1 MCGLVGIAGDL
12 AFKDKDILKE
22 LLVVASLR
30 GTDSAGVAGVNKFND
45 FDTKVVKIP
54 GTPYDLFD
62 HVEFS
67 KAAALTQVA
76 WMGHTRKATIGGI
89 SKATAHPMY
98 EDHIIMTHNGTLDNW
113 RTVFERDNSPVK
125 VEGNFSSDSQAL
137 CRSIATHGIVDTI
150 EHTQGAYALVWFD
163 QNEGCL
169 NFLRN
174 RERDLWYCFSKDSK
188 KIFWASEWRM
198 LALILDRNGVETQEI
213 PASENRPAHKF
224 ANLPPD
230 VHVKWKV
237 NGNEIEMISQ
247 EELKGD
253 VKKPVGYSV
262 PFWNQIGRYAEG
274 GYNQDKAYPFNNT
287 ETEREKLRRE
297 VLKEAEE
304 RKKTLRASTPLLEGS
319 VTMNSN
325 TTQSPKSSKQPS
337 KPQEFSHSSRQG
349 SKRNASG
356 TSKDGA
362 LPHVFDNE
370 VTGYNNRV
378 LHKGKEFDDA
388 SKYGCQFCQQD
399 VSFEEAAAGGIYGWV
414 SPDAFICTKCCSE
427 SIMETLGVI
436 V

>member
-12 AFKDKDILKE
+12 AYKDKDIFNE

-45 FDTKVVKIP
+45 FETKVVKVP

-67 KAAALTQVA
+67 KATTLTQVA
-76 WMGHTRKATIGGI
+76 WLGHVRKATVGGI
-89 SKATAHPMY
+89 SKATAHPMH
-98 EDHIIMTHNGTLDNW
+98 EDNIVMTHNGTLNNW
-113 RTVFERDNSPVK
+113 RAVFERDNSPVK

-137 CRSIATHGIVDTI
+137 CRAIATHGIVDTI
-150 EHTQGAYALVWFD
+150 ENTQGAYALVWFD

-253 VKKPVGYSV
+253 VKKPVGYSI
-262 PFWNQIGRYAEG
+262 PFWNLMGRYGREWDRS
-274 GYNQDKAYPFNNT
+274 YLSSST
-287 ETEREKLRRE
+287 ETEREKLRGE
-297 VLKEAEE
+297 VLEEAEE
-304 RKKTLRASTPLLEGS
+304 HQKMLPASTLLLEES
-319 VTMNSN
+319 VITNSN
-325 TTQSPKSSKQPS
+325 TIQSHKSSKQPS
-337 KPQEFSHSSRQG
+337 KPQEYLPNSHRG
-349 SKRNASG
+349 SKRNALE
-356 TSKDGA
+356 TSKGGS
-362 LPHVFDNE
+362 LLRVFDNE
-370 VTGYNNRV
+370 IVGFNNKV
-378 LHKGKEFDDA
+378 LHRGKEFDDA
-388 SKYGCQFCQQD
+388 SRYGCQFCQQD
-399 VSFEEAAAGGIYGWV
+399 ISFEEAAAGGIYAWV